1 MNFSP
6 LTFINAKSK
15 RCILSSC
22 LLRLCNS
29 LFELAP
35 RGFVPES
42 ECKSTATFPNYQ
54 TFCRLF
60 SGNFLRRTA
69 RKHAKPHE
77 HSNLYTHTKKKK
89 NTKKIPGTQENNG
102 KKWERKRQ
110 EGICAYADRQECVGL
125 GFPKGKTAATIKKE
139 TEPAFRKNNKHYCR
153 NNMRTLFKRNADFVY
168 APCNA
173 PKTRPLQGFR

>member
-77 HSNLYTHTKKKK
+77 HSNLYTKKKIQKKK
-89 NTKKIPGTQENNG
+89 NTRNAGKQRKEMGKEKARRHMRIRRPPGMRGTWFPQGQNRSNN
-102 KKWERKRQ
+102 Q
-110 EGICAYADRQECVGL
+110 
-125 GFPKGKTAATIKKE
+125 KGNGTRISEKQQALLPE
-139 TEPAFRKNNKHYCR
+139 QY
-153 NNMRTLFKRNADFVY
+153 ADFV
-168 APCNA
+168 
-173 PKTRPLQGFR
+173 

>member
-60 SGNFLRRTA
+60 QGTFCA
-69 RKHAKPHE
+69 EPHE
-77 HSNLYTHTKKKK
+77 NTQNHTSTATYTQKKYKK
-89 NTKKIPGTQENNG
+89 KKIPGTQENNG